1 MVADQL
7 RDFLENGNIHN
18 SVNFPEIRLARAG
31 DARLAIANQNRP
43 DMVGQISHVLG
54 QVSVNI
60 QHMSNESRGDLA
72 YTLMDID
79 KALDDSVISKI
90 AAIEG
95 VLSVRQIK

>member
-1 MVADQL
+1 
-7 RDFLENGNIHN
+7 
-18 SVNFPEIRLARAG
+18 
-31 DARLAIANQNRP
+31 
-43 DMVGQISHVLG
+43 MVGQISHVLG

-79 KALDDSVISKI
+79 KALDDSVLSKI

-95 VLSVRQIK
+95 VLSVRQI

>member
-1 MVADQL
+1 M
-7 RDFLENGNIHN
+7 
-18 SVNFPEIRLARAG
+18 
-31 DARLAIANQNRP
+31 
-43 DMVGQISHVLG
+43 
-54 QVSVNI
+54 SVNI

-79 KALDDSVISKI
+79 KALEDSVLSKI